1 MKKIFYSMVL
11 ACALFSCKKESNLQ
25 KAAVEPET
33 QSSLK
38 KMTSLHLA
46 GDTIF
51 QLDSTKFP
59 KKPKKAAKLLTQDVF
74 SDLYQL
80 NGIDFFIQTKDSYFG
95 KNTFQSQGRGQE
107 VVLAPYN
114 ATNNAQLFRLQ
125 FLPAS
130 SGIPYLIYSSKE
142 QAPIGAGSYASDP
155 NRYVLYT
162 QQSGSTSL
170 FGFSWDFMLNASNDG
185 YYFENQDILGT
196 GPNGPWDIYNY
207 VLDGTN
213 GNISFNKLNNSFAQQ
228 FNIIPNDEFTVQ
240 SVQVSADGAQI
251 TSTTPTVLRSGE
263 FTNNTSGVVTRNL
276 QFNES
281 KTDASS
287 FSETNGITTR
297 KSGQVTVGVSLFKII
312 NIGGNYTFE
321 QGTQESMQYGTNSS
335 RTVSLTEGYTI
346 NVPPNTVST
355 YEFKAMH
362 HTVKLPYTATMQ
374 GVNTQKI
381 INAGGVYSG
390 VEYST
395 TSLVVSEHPVGARS
409 AAPTRTYV
417 VYPTK
422 E

>member
-1 MKKIFYSMVL
+1 MKRVFYSL
-11 ACALFSCKKESNLQ
+11 AIACALFSCKKDANLQ
-25 KAAVEPET
+25 KTAAVPDKELSAKGM
-33 QSSLK
+33 SSLK
-38 KMTSLHLA
+38 LT
-46 GDTIF
+46 GDSIV

-59 KKPKKAAKLLTQDVF
+59 KKQKKKARLLTQDVF
-74 SDLYQL
+74 SNLYQL
-80 NGIDFFIQTKDSYFG
+80 NGIDFFIQTKDSFFG
-95 KNTFQSQGRGQE
+95 NNTFQSQGKGQE
-107 VVLAPYN
+107 IVLAPYN
-114 ATNNAQLFRLQ
+114 ASNTAQLFRLQ

-130 SGIPYLIYSSKE
+130 SGIPYLINSSKE

-170 FGFSWDFMLNASNDG
+170 FGFSWDFMLNESNDG
-185 YYFENQDILGT
+185 YYFENQDILGS
-196 GPNGPWDIYNY
+196 GPNGPWDVYNY
-207 VLDGTN
+207 VLDGSN
-213 GNISFNKLNNSFAQQ
+213 GAIKFNKLNNSFAQQ

-240 SVQVSADGAQI
+240 SVQTSLDGAQI
-251 TSTTPTVLRSGE
+251 TETTPTVLRTGE
-263 FTNNTSGVVTRNL
+263 FTNNTSGVVVRNL

-281 KTDASS
+281 KTDGSS

-297 KSGQVTVGVSLFKII
+297 KSGQVSVGVSLFKII

-321 QGTQESMQYGTNSS
+321 QGTQETMQYGTNTS

-346 NVPPNTVST
+346 NVPANTVST

-362 HTVKLPYTATMQ
+362 HKVKLPYTATLK

-381 INAGGVYSG
+381 ITAGGVYSG

-417 VYPTK
+417 INPNK
-422 E
+422 K